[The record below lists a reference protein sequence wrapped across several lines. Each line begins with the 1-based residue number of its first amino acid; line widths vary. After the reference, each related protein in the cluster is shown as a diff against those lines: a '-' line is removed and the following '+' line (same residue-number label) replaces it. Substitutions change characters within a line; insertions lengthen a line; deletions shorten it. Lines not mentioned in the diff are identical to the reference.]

1 MLQLRPWLPVV
12 TLMISVFA
20 FNTSEFLPIG
30 LLTDIARDLSM
41 TEAEAG
47 RIITG
52 YAWIVSIMSLPL
64 MLLVSRIECRRLML
78 AVVGMFI
85 LSNAASSLAGGFW
98 SLMAARAGVACAHA
112 VFWSIVTPLAV
123 LAAPRGHQR
132 AALSLIVVASSVA
145 MILGL
150 PLGRTLGLLAGWRL
164 TFLSIGAVAG
174 ISFVLLVTVF
184 PSVPSRN
191 AVSLRELPALLA
203 RPEIWGIYLITAV
216 TITGHFTVYT
226 FIEPFLAQI
235 AHFSE
240 TSITWMLSIFGI
252 VGIAASI
259 LYANF
264 YGKCPRFFVVASLTG
279 IALFPALLLPAAQSA
294 EALCIACVLW
304 GLAIGFF
311 NLVFQASIIRFAPS
325 GTAVVMSIYSGIY
338 NVGIGG
344 GALAGGLV
352 CTHASLSAV
361 GFWGGGIAAAS
372 VLFCLLW
379 FLRKFQAAERSA
391 AERTAA
397 SSGTEL

>member
-1 MLQLRPWLPVV
+1 MWRYRPFLPVEEDTV
-12 TLMISVFA
+12 QPPLRVGWSPLYEEPRMAEKLGIRKFW
-20 FNTSEFLPIG
+20 LKDDG
-30 LLTDIARDLSM
+30 LNPTASLKDRASSM
-41 TEAEAG
+41 GVAKAIEAG
-47 RIITG
+47 YDTIACSSTG
-52 YAWIVSIMSLPL
+52 
-64 MLLVSRIECRRLML
+64 
-78 AVVGMFI
+78 
-85 LSNAASSLAGGFW
+85 NAASSLAGGFW

-235 AHFSE
+235 AHFAES
-240 TSITWMLSIFGI
+240 SITWMLSIFGI

-264 YGKCPRFFVVASLTG
+264 YGKCPRFFVVASLAG

-294 EALCIACVLW
+294 AALCVACVLW

-352 CTHASLSAV
+352 CTHASLSV
-361 GFWGGGIAAAS
+361 IGFWGGGIAAAS

-379 FLRKFQAAERSA
+379 FLRTFQSAERSA

-397 SSGTEL
+397 GSDTEL